1 MRGCINLS
9 VANGKNRVINVEVI
23 DANEGPVVPSHGVI
37 VIVVD
42 VVVVDDDVHLVF
54 HCGRLCQ
61 NEKK

>member
-1 MRGCINLS
+1 MRGCVNLP
-9 VANGKNRVINVEVI
+9 VANGKDRVINVKVM

-42 VVVVDDDVHLVF
+42 VVDDDVHLVF